1 MTVRLGKSTSSE
13 EIRQALSQ
21 FGRFSK
27 IEIDKETDKESKT
40 EFYVFREIGFFK
52 GLHRL
57 IFESKENLE
66 YKRAQTRKFLYELS
80 KDRKYIQKS
89 LGTSIFYKKSWTVGE
104 FIDKL
109 KIKTD
114 FIRREKNEDLLRIP
128 QSLTS
133 KVGVIDAEISHIQ
146 ANTVVTWVMGE
157 IEDKLMKKFNAD
169 LMADNKKSD
178 LKTIDEVKII
188 PMPHKYDPTPSDV
201 RAAYENALKAAHGQ
215 VVISPIVDI
224 PVHEIQTR
232 QPEYSRAGIVDRM
245 YSDESIKILLQEI
258 DKAVESNPSIQSV
271 TIARG
276 DVPDERFL
284 SRVLAQ
290 REILD
295 AAKTKNDANEIST
308 TKLAAMPAGLKL
320 IVDDVGDENCLIV
333 KSGSEVSQLDETGLS
348 QVRLYRG
355 DPGTVTAETAFLTF
369 GSIMR
374 CASTLASSGMK
385 QFQRVCNLTFDPA
398 SVITEEVNKIRRTTE
413 RNFRV
418 SSVELPPCE
427 MPSDRLYAIDE
438 KVPNLM
444 EVDSAKNF
452 FTEHLTGLSGKVVIE
467 ITGNKILDQALW
479 EALEEL
485 NSKFE
490 EQNLVCIL
498 ASPDDAIRARFL
510 DEIVEPPLD
519 IDGDEDKPFDFFSQL
534 KHKYRR

>member
-1 MTVRLGKSTSSE
+1 MKVRLDKSTSSE
-13 EIRQALSQ
+13 KIRQALSQ
-21 FGRFSK
+21 FGRFSD
-27 IEIDKETDKESKT
+27 IEIDKETDKENKT

-133 KVGVIDAEISHIQ
+133 KVGVIDAKISHIQ

-157 IEDKLMKKFNAD
+157 IEDKLMEKFNAE
-169 LMADNKKSD
+169 LMADNKRSD
-178 LKTIDEVKII
+178 LKTTDEVKII
-188 PMPHKYDPTPSDV
+188 QMPHKYDPDPSDV
-201 RAAYENALKAAHGQ
+201 RAAYKNALKAAHGQ

-232 QPEYSRAGIVDRM
+232 QPEYSRAGIFDRM
-245 YSDESIKILLQEI
+245 CSDDSIKILLQEI
-258 DKAVESNPSIQSV
+258 DEAVKSNPSIQSV

-308 TKLAAMPAGLKL
+308 TKLATMPAGLKL
-320 IVDDVGDENCLIV
+320 IVDDVGVENCPIV
-333 KSGSEVSQLDETGLS
+333 KSGSEVSQLDDTALS

-369 GSIMR
+369 GSITR

-385 QFQRVCNLTFDPA
+385 QFQRVCNLTFDPT
-398 SVITEEVNKIRRTTE
+398 SVINEELNEILHTTASQ
-413 RNFRV
+413 FGI

-427 MPSDRLYAIDE
+427 MPSDKLYAINE
-438 KVPNLM
+438 
-444 EVDSAKNF
+444 EVRDSLEVASAKNF
-452 FTEHLTGLSGKVVIE
+452 FTEHLKGLSGKVVIE

-479 EALEEL
+479 EALGEL

-510 DEIVEPPLD
+510 FDIVQSPLD
-519 IDGDEDKPFDFFSQL
+519 IDSDVEDPFDFFRQL
-534 KHKYRR
+534 ENKRRL